1 MAKVSLRN
9 IVKEYPG
16 NDNVQAVKNFN
27 LEIEDKE
34 FIILVGPSGCGKS
47 TTLRMIAGLEEI
59 TSGELIIDDKLCN
72 EVEPK
77 DRDIAMV
84 FQNYALYPHMTV
96 YKNIA
101 FGLQLRKMPKDEID
115 KRVHEAAK
123 ILEIEHL
130 LERKPKALSG
140 GQRQRVALG
149 RAMVRN
155 PKVFLLDEPLSN
167 LDAKLRN
174 SMRTEITKLHKKLG
188 TTFIYVTH
196 DQTEAMT
203 MGDRIVV
210 MKDGVIQQTDTPQN
224 LYNYPTNL
232 FVAGFIGAPQMNFT
246 DGVLVEK
253 DGKLVIDVEGN
264 YTVEVPAE
272 KAENSNLRD
281 YIGKTVVFGVR
292 PEDIKISDLEN
303 YAGATTKANVDLTE
317 LMGSETY
324 VYLDCF
330 GKKLICRAAPDLY
343 IKEDTE
349 IEIGFN
355 TKKLHIF
362 DKETK
367 SAICH

>member
-1 MAKVSLRN
+1 
-9 IVKEYPG
+9 
-16 NDNVQAVKNFN
+16 
-27 LEIEDKE
+27 
-34 FIILVGPSGCGKS
+34 
-47 TTLRMIAGLEEI
+47 
-59 TSGELIIDDKLCN
+59 
-72 EVEPK
+72 
-77 DRDIAMV
+77 
-84 FQNYALYPHMTV
+84 
-96 YKNIA
+96 
-101 FGLQLRKMPKDEID
+101 
-115 KRVHEAAK
+115 
-123 ILEIEHL
+123 
-130 LERKPKALSG
+130 
-140 GQRQRVALG
+140 
-149 RAMVRN
+149 
-155 PKVFLLDEPLSN
+155 

-246 DGVLVEK
+246 DGTLVEK

-292 PEDIKISDLEN
+292 PEDIKISELEN